1 MIHEVIVTT
10 INENER
16 VHIAPMGIKFV
27 DHADKKCVQISPF
40 KPSQTLD
47 NLLKTEKATV
57 NFIDDVKVF
66 AGIVTGR
73 EKDWDLSPCSKNEV
87 AHLSNTNSYMNLKV
101 SSFIE
106 DELRPKIICNILNT
120 ENLRPFMGFNRAQFS
135 VIELAVLSTRLG
147 MIDDEKVK
155 KEYDYLKIGIDK
167 TGGEREKLAWS
178 WIEEKI
184 EGVSAEAGR
193 LGEELGA
200 RLLTKANSVSLTI
213 KP

>member
-101 SSFIE
+101 TSFIE

-155 KEYDYLKIGIDK
+155 KEHDYLKIGIDK

-184 EGVSAEAGR
+184 EGYF
-193 LGEELGA
+193 
-200 RLLTKANSVSLTI
+200 K
-213 KP
+213 K